1 MWGSLTSK
9 VIFKIINIIGFDY
22 ALDISKKKRTA
33 IVDFLL
39 LLKMSRQVRL
49 EFL

>member
-9 VIFKIINIIGFDY
+9 VIFKIINIIVFHY
-22 ALDISKKKRTA
+22 ALDISKKRTA

-39 LLKMSRQVRL
+39 LLKMSRQVRV